1 MESME
6 GKVFDSNIPE
16 TDARHNQSLFKKDG
30 KEGNTENVQVFSVD
44 KVTIEKIV
52 LESSNGSR
60 EVLLTKNESSRKF
73 SLSCETK
80 NVSKRLANDNQQK
93 STRNDVFPE
102 DAFAFSKDANFKTSK
117 LPIPKSRKSV
127 GASFPNEESRI
138 KPIKFTKKSPIS
150 SIVIDGLNSTNII
163 AKRNKVPPKV
173 PEKTAIKKENN
184 SSSIVTSVSSTEKSQ
199 DLSPNREKVV
209 DKILTAIKQ
218 EQSDKHK
225 LFETE
230 DVKNDNNINCEF
242 EKHNEISKIA
252 NVQCDKLD
260 KIEKQNGAINV
271 EEQERNAKIDSDAQ
285 SYLEKSQTTIED
297 LQKNLST
304 KIHASTAQ
312 SYKEKL
318 LDFQASYTP
327 GLSVT
332 AESSGSERLSSG
344 FDKDFLEKHNLD
356 KRLKIEEKRLLETD
370 LDYTSDNDR
379 TSETEDEEASR
390 KIDIKQKYSEKVT
403 EVEKRW
409 SGGFLE
415 NRLQRNSSES
425 SKSSYI
431 EEFGSVSSRESI
443 VDDRD
448 GRYFFG
454 QKHPEKFTERSIDE
468 SKTRT
473 SEEILENST
482 VSTVDSDSCLEDR
495 IKAVDEDIA
504 HVTNEIQTNDNDDGF
519 DQAYGNEEVKDCNQ
533 WNEEVNTILTTT
545 AVVCEKKDQN
555 LKEEKSINDT
565 TGVNNYNDTNSSRM
579 KNNYKKNINVI
590 KNKKHLIEQRN
601 NDKTF
606 LHSFTVINSKK
617 CIDSTFLLRNHR
629 NRDGYA
635 NLIKEF
641 AMEAGSSKMMKKEEK
656 QKKKLGF
663 RRLLPA
669 IFSPK
674 DSRKEYK
681 KKEQKERRKYDE
693 RHFARYQQNGNYT
706 RSPDTMNLNED
717 IKRNVKLDS
726 SLNGSIIDERLD
738 EIKRELFPEQGP
750 ITSTPDHFL
759 QTDDTRLL
767 CERRKNQRSYTTDS
781 SLSSIAPDERWIE
794 RGGQFVISPDIRKYE
809 QRQKR
814 EEHDGRRYN
823 YLERKHSL
831 QESNHGGRNYVF
843 QRNHASTGRI
853 SAPPNER
860 YLRPRAVFLVD
871 RPLPEIP
878 QSRLELSNYEN
889 YEDGIGQL
897 CDDLSSVDV
906 VDDKN
911 YQNQSGLYQNNGNL
925 ETNLLNTPQSV
936 PAQVKIT
943 RPPIVNQTQRAPL
956 IGRTSKNPSSGSSQ
970 KSGDYAD
977 SSCTPNSS
985 QKSEFSPSSSKSGE
999 YYLNSPRSS
1008 ARTSPTEQ
1016 SAFEDGREERIYENE
1031 AQPVISQST
1040 VNYAE
1045 EHIYDKTPSPCREK
1059 HFSSTKASDHMTENS
1074 PKKKD
1079 NLIYEEKC
1087 LSNRQSPVK
1096 NCSFQHSC
1104 EDNENM
1110 QAESKRE
1117 IEKTRENCLKN
1128 HETQFDTN
1136 LKNDSITANI
1146 QTERASIRENISPSK
1161 QYGMTIVMSPSAGS
1175 RTRRSQPNDQIL
1187 IASPKRET
1195 ICQSRVSRPSNE
1207 TRLCESPIP
1216 IADSREGISGIV
1228 PIEVRHQYGSQNSS
1242 VTGMR
1247 RSIEQKTISS
1257 FGLSKSISRPE
1268 PIYGYRRQQTFHK
1281 SDTTT
1286 LEPKEDKREK
1296 DQPPLDLYSSTE
1308 SCRDERIARI
1318 RGQSSELQ
1326 NLQSCSSEAKQISDE
1341 PGRRAVQSPIRES
1354 TQSFCQQSSPNQ
1366 DKRYT
1371 SSANALQHESIYE
1384 QRQRQHQPRQGQEPL
1399 YAQRI
1404 ADATSGCQ
1412 QSHST
1417 YMLLSPSKQE
1427 TRQHLEAFY
1436 WQQKA
1441 LEAHRKSAISS
1452 ANSGPK
1458 QNAVKID
1465 LPEMREAVYW
1475 QQLKRLDE
1483 EQQRRI
1489 YERNAMEDRLYET
1502 YNTTRT
1508 ESPATLMSSNANQML
1523 NSKGATTPA
1532 LVHGDRLYWSNV
1544 QQRLKT
1550 SPTGKLPLMQ
1560 IQKGQNQPV
1569 LIVRPQQALRD
1580 RQEMKSMNP
1589 RDPAAH
1595 DAQRSK
1601 SASPHFHR
1609 GDIERASFNVTY
1621 GRLATNETTGISA
1634 SPRKPEASEIHEEDG
1649 NEDKPRPPHPI
1660 FKRGSLIG
1668 GESVEYGSTGPK
1680 RVSFSNQPKIGPD
1693 LATGSWPTK
1702 HGTAPEPPTRRHK
1715 SENSASDT
1723 DSVYLHQDRRDG
1735 NQDVT
1740 LYGTRIADLTCRSNG
1755 SRPQREYDAN
1765 RPLPPP
1771 PKDSYVISRRE
1782 NSAKNHVGNEVST
1795 VQRWSSE
1802 EQRGYQPRQEE
1813 EWNPDGKGRQ
1823 SNDTGGSVRGEVEP
1837 NELTPGRR
1845 AGSAGGGSVGSGGV
1859 LGVGVGA
1866 GGGGSG
1872 SRGSS
1877 GGGGRSRDEPRRHT
1891 LGGDHQPSLHHQQFN
1906 AGQQLHPLHPHH
1918 LPPPHGQYGTP
1929 PSRHTTMDLEMGTK
1943 SRQRK
1948 SPLPR
1953 GYPPPSSTMLFDDDP
1968 GIMSEVETSSTGFRR
1983 GGKQRSSLPV
1993 VRTPSKTLE
2002 RPLGL
2007 VFLQYRN
2014 ETKRALLPN
2023 EITSIDTVKALFVR
2037 SFPKQLT
2044 MEYLDSPHVK
2054 VYIHDSN
2061 KDMFYELEDLR
2072 SHLRD
2077 IRDRSVL
2084 RLFESADGVTGM
2096 PGPLGVPGGGGGL
2109 PPHWEDQ
2116 SYFSEPEFDSEYQHQ
2131 HIHKSKT
2138 AKNSTSG
2145 SGYYVGGSSTLPR
2158 GGSLL
2163 RAYSPAASS
2172 VVGGPNATPT
2182 QPKTLTTPDRLHGE
2196 SGYMSSPERG
2206 GGVSSGSGRYPPGP
2220 YSAGSSYEDPY
2231 YSQYSGTVT
2240 PVIDEEASD
2249 TELLE
2254 ESYSLYGVKPPG
2266 RPPSGPPRSPFPTG
2280 AAPPLPP
2287 GGQGYDATRIRVEHM
2302 ERQLANLTG
2311 LVQKALTHA
2320 PHTSPSPREY
2330 LQVPPGRDPYTRAA
2344 DDSYLRT
2351 DVKPPKLGKD
2361 KSVSFEKSVS
2371 FSDEPPDMNSPK
2383 QHSPQHAA
2391 DTKPTKPAIKSSTLP
2406 RMSSQERDRH
2416 KPTPP
2421 PKPAALVA
2429 GQYVYRDLALTPEMY
2444 NQLRGLQKKAK
2455 DLRQEVRNLRRMSQ
2469 AQAHTV
2475 RETIRDT
2482 FITIRAMLL
2491 SGGDAAWTAGDT
2503 EKIRLSREEDLYK
2516 QEMIRL
2522 EKDLTELE
2530 STVEELRGNVI
2541 NRKTRVNMSDVEN
2554 MALILSKSSK
2564 TVADLKVRFPSLQEG
2579 MKGLLSSEMEKVVRE
2594 EKFLKEEPERLESAL
2609 RRCKK
2614 LTGTL
2619 VTLKRLASVQEQRL
2633 PNAASVDA
2641 EETPPITPT
2650 TAQHSKA
2657 AAPVPA
2663 ERTVVGSASVL
2674 GGGSHPHESPAD
2686 SQQRP
2691 ENALDALLDE
2701 LQTFSRPSSQMGHV
2715 SSSLSVHPGSNVLL
2729 ADIGRASSLRETS
2742 ITATT
2747 SGGGGGGT
2755 RAPSISDIGRK
2766 GSVDSSSGTLAAV
2779 SASAVMVGLPG
2790 MPPGASG
2797 TLRRLHSYPS
2807 SSDTDTSPPIARFQ
2821 ALSLQEQQSS
2831 QQQPT
2836 GMPILPQAFLPGQKP
2851 PVPERNVELLQL
2863 ASARRVP
2870 PPPPPRTSSRS
2881 PLASPTSPQLPP
2893 RNHPCTLQ
2901 SGNATL
2907 RRPVTRGGKPPMA
2920 LPPDTTTTIL
2930 STTEQIGGDRSAPP
2944 GVTAPIHNSSSS
2956 QSSAV
2961 LSTSNSSSC
2970 ESVNSQEG
2978 LQSKRGRQEQ
2988 LEQRHQELLR
2998 KQKALQEQYARLQQL
3013 QRNAAG
3019 LTTVPPAPPDLLK
3032 KTGSESNLLAKMGL
3046 GLSAAS
3052 SGSLTSLSIKP
3063 QVSQEAIGDA
3073 NQVTKVE
3080 ITNGQIL
3087 PMTSA
3092 TTTTTTTTTSNQI
3105 VPVGV
3110 ATSTV
3115 VSASTTSGSATT
3127 VTTTSTTTTSKV
3139 YETDIL

>member
-6 GKVFDSNIPE
+6 KVFDSNISE
-16 TDARHNQSLFKKDG
+16 TDARHNQSLFKRDG
-30 KEGNTENVQVFSVD
+30 REANTENVQVFSVD

-52 LESSNGSR
+52 LESSSGSR

-80 NVSKRLANDNQQK
+80 NVTKLANDNQEK
-93 STRNDVFPE
+93 STRNDVFPIPE
-102 DAFAFSKDANFKTSK
+102 DAFAFSKPKDANFKTSK

-184 SSSIVTSVSSTEKSQ
+184 SSSIVTSVSFTEKSE
-199 DLSPNREKVV
+199 DLSPNRDKVV

-225 LFETE
+225 LFGTE
-230 DVKNDNNINCEF
+230 DVRNDKKNDNNINF

-260 KIEKQNGAINV
+260 KVEKQNGAINV
-271 EEQERNAKIDSDAQ
+271 KKQEKNAKIDSDAQ
-285 SYLEKSQTTIED
+285 SYLEKSQTTIEE

-304 KIHASTAQ
+304 KIHANTAQ

-318 LDFQASYTP
+318 LDVQASYTP

-379 TSETEDEEASR
+379 TSETEDQPKSR

-415 NRLQRNSSES
+415 NRLQRNSSGS

-431 EEFGSVSSRESI
+431 EEFGSASSRESI
-443 VDDRD
+443 VDDR
-448 GRYFFG
+448 RYFFG
-454 QKHPEKFTERSIDE
+454 QKHPEKFTERQTSIDE

-504 HVTNEIQTNDNDDGF
+504 HVTNEIQTNDNDDIDGF

-545 AVVCEKKDQN
+545 AVICERKNQN

-565 TGVNNYNDTNSSRM
+565 TGVNNYNDTKNSNRVNRV

-601 NDKTF
+601 DKE
-606 LHSFTVINSKK
+606 
-617 CIDSTFLLRNHR
+617 NHR

-635 NLIKEF
+635 NLIREF
-641 AMEAGSSKMMKKEEK
+641 AMEAGSSKMLKKEEK
-656 QKKKLGF
+656 QKKRLGF

-681 KKEQKERRKYDE
+681 KKEQKERRRYDE

-717 IKRNVKLDS
+717 IKRNVKLDN

-767 CERRKNQRSYTTDS
+767 CDRRKNQRSYTTDS

-831 QESNHGGRNYVF
+831 QESNHGSRNYVF
-843 QRNHASTGRI
+843 QRNHASSGRI

-889 YEDGIGQL
+889 YKDGIGQL

-906 VDDKN
+906 VDNKN

-925 ETNLLNTPQSV
+925 EANLLNTPQSV

-943 RPPIVNQTQRAPL
+943 RQPIVNQTQRAPL

-1016 SAFEDGREERIYENE
+1016 SAFEDGRERIYENE
-1031 AQPVISQST
+1031 AQPVISQSSI
-1040 VNYAE
+1040 NYAE

-1074 PKKKD
+1074 PEKKD

-1104 EDNENM
+1104 EGNENI

-1117 IEKTRENCLKN
+1117 IEKTREKSCLKN

-1136 LKNDSITANI
+1136 LKSDSITAI
-1146 QTERASIRENISPSK
+1146 QTERTSIQNVSPSK
-1161 QYGMTIVMSPSAGS
+1161 QYGTMTIVMSPSAGS

-1187 IASPKRET
+1187 IASPKREI

-1216 IADSREGISGIV
+1216 IADSHEGISGIV
-1228 PIEVRHQYGSQNSS
+1228 PIEVRHQYGGQNPS
-1242 VTGMR
+1242 VTGIR

-1296 DQPPLDLYSSTE
+1296 DQLPSDPYSSTE
-1308 SCRDERIARI
+1308 SCRDVDERVARI

-1326 NLQSCSSEAKQISDE
+1326 NSQSCSSEAKQLSDE

-1354 TQSFCQQSSPNQ
+1354 TQSFCQQSSPTTNQ

-1371 SSANALQHESIYE
+1371 SANALEHESIYE

-1404 ADATSGCQ
+1404 ADATSGQ

-1458 QNAVKID
+1458 QNAAKID

-1489 YERNAMEDRLYET
+1489 YERNATEDRLYET
-1502 YNTTRT
+1502 YNATRM
-1508 ESPATLMSSNANQML
+1508 ESPVATMISSNANQML

-1580 RQEMKSMNP
+1580 RQEMSMKSMNP
-1589 RDPAAH
+1589 AGH

-1715 SENSASDT
+1715 SENSATDT
-1723 DSVYLHQDRRDG
+1723 DSVYLHQDRRDA
-1735 NQDVT
+1735 NQDVI
-1740 LYGTRIADLTCRSNG
+1740 LYGTGIADLTCRSNG

-1771 PKDSYVISRRE
+1771 PKDPCVISRRE
-1782 NSAKNHVGNEVST
+1782 NSAKNHVCNEVST
-1795 VQRWSSE
+1795 VQRWNSE
-1802 EQRGYQPRQEE
+1802 EQRGYQRRQ
-1813 EWNPDGKGRQ
+1813 
-1823 SNDTGGSVRGEVEP
+1823 
-1837 NELTPGRR
+1837 
-1845 AGSAGGGSVGSGGV
+1845 
-1859 LGVGVGA
+1859 
-1866 GGGGSG
+1866 
-1872 SRGSS
+1872 
-1877 GGGGRSRDEPRRHT
+1877 
-1891 LGGDHQPSLHHQQFN
+1891 
-1906 AGQQLHPLHPHH
+1906 
-1918 LPPPHGQYGTP
+1918 
-1929 PSRHTTMDLEMGTK
+1929 
-1943 SRQRK
+1943 
-1948 SPLPR
+1948 
-1953 GYPPPSSTMLFDDDP
+1953 
-1968 GIMSEVETSSTGFRR
+1968 
-1983 GGKQRSSLPV
+1983 
-1993 VRTPSKTLE
+1993 
-2002 RPLGL
+2002 
-2007 VFLQYRN
+2007 
-2014 ETKRALLPN
+2014 
-2023 EITSIDTVKALFVR
+2023 
-2037 SFPKQLT
+2037 
-2044 MEYLDSPHVK
+2044 
-2054 VYIHDSN
+2054 
-2061 KDMFYELEDLR
+2061 
-2072 SHLRD
+2072 
-2077 IRDRSVL
+2077 
-2084 RLFESADGVTGM
+2084 
-2096 PGPLGVPGGGGGL
+2096 
-2109 PPHWEDQ
+2109 
-2116 SYFSEPEFDSEYQHQ
+2116 
-2131 HIHKSKT
+2131 
-2138 AKNSTSG
+2138 
-2145 SGYYVGGSSTLPR
+2145 
-2158 GGSLL
+2158 
-2163 RAYSPAASS
+2163 
-2172 VVGGPNATPT
+2172 
-2182 QPKTLTTPDRLHGE
+2182 DRL
-2196 SGYMSSPERG
+2196 
-2206 GGVSSGSGRYPPGP
+2206 
-2220 YSAGSSYEDPY
+2220 
-2231 YSQYSGTVT
+2231 
-2240 PVIDEEASD
+2240 
-2249 TELLE
+2249 LE
-2254 ESYSLYGVKPPG
+2254 NEYNHVLD
-2266 RPPSGPPRSPFPTG
+2266 GPP
-2280 AAPPLPP
+2280 
-2287 GGQGYDATRIRVEHM
+2287 TRR
-2302 ERQLANLTG
+2302 
-2311 LVQKALTHA
+2311 
-2320 PHTSPSPREY
+2320 
-2330 LQVPPGRDPYTRAA
+2330 
-2344 DDSYLRT
+2344 
-2351 DVKPPKLGKD
+2351 
-2361 KSVSFEKSVS
+2361 
-2371 FSDEPPDMNSPK
+2371 
-2383 QHSPQHAA
+2383 
-2391 DTKPTKPAIKSSTLP
+2391 
-2406 RMSSQERDRH
+2406 
-2416 KPTPP
+2416 
-2421 PKPAALVA
+2421 
-2429 GQYVYRDLALTPEMY
+2429 
-2444 NQLRGLQKKAK
+2444 
-2455 DLRQEVRNLRRMSQ
+2455 
-2469 AQAHTV
+2469 
-2475 RETIRDT
+2475 
-2482 FITIRAMLL
+2482 
-2491 SGGDAAWTAGDT
+2491 
-2503 EKIRLSREEDLYK
+2503 
-2516 QEMIRL
+2516 
-2522 EKDLTELE
+2522 
-2530 STVEELRGNVI
+2530 
-2541 NRKTRVNMSDVEN
+2541 
-2554 MALILSKSSK
+2554 
-2564 TVADLKVRFPSLQEG
+2564 
-2579 MKGLLSSEMEKVVRE
+2579 
-2594 EKFLKEEPERLESAL
+2594 
-2609 RRCKK
+2609 
-2614 LTGTL
+2614 
-2619 VTLKRLASVQEQRL
+2619 
-2633 PNAASVDA
+2633 
-2641 EETPPITPT
+2641 
-2650 TAQHSKA
+2650 
-2657 AAPVPA
+2657 
-2663 ERTVVGSASVL
+2663 
-2674 GGGSHPHESPAD
+2674 
-2686 SQQRP
+2686 
-2691 ENALDALLDE
+2691 
-2701 LQTFSRPSSQMGHV
+2701 
-2715 SSSLSVHPGSNVLL
+2715 
-2729 ADIGRASSLRETS
+2729 
-2742 ITATT
+2742 
-2747 SGGGGGGT
+2747 
-2755 RAPSISDIGRK
+2755 
-2766 GSVDSSSGTLAAV
+2766 
-2779 SASAVMVGLPG
+2779 
-2790 MPPGASG
+2790 
-2797 TLRRLHSYPS
+2797 
-2807 SSDTDTSPPIARFQ
+2807 
-2821 ALSLQEQQSS
+2821 
-2831 QQQPT
+2831 
-2836 GMPILPQAFLPGQKP
+2836 
-2851 PVPERNVELLQL
+2851 
-2863 ASARRVP
+2863 
-2870 PPPPPRTSSRS
+2870 
-2881 PLASPTSPQLPP
+2881 
-2893 RNHPCTLQ
+2893 
-2901 SGNATL
+2901 
-2907 RRPVTRGGKPPMA
+2907 
-2920 LPPDTTTTIL
+2920 
-2930 STTEQIGGDRSAPP
+2930 TEQS
-2944 GVTAPIHNSSSS
+2944 
-2956 QSSAV
+2956 
-2961 LSTSNSSSC
+2961 
-2970 ESVNSQEG
+2970 
-2978 LQSKRGRQEQ
+2978 
-2988 LEQRHQELLR
+2988 
-2998 KQKALQEQYARLQQL
+2998 
-3013 QRNAAG
+3013 
-3019 LTTVPPAPPDLLK
+3019 
-3032 KTGSESNLLAKMGL
+3032 
-3046 GLSAAS
+3046 
-3052 SGSLTSLSIKP
+3052 
-3063 QVSQEAIGDA
+3063 
-3073 NQVTKVE
+3073 
-3080 ITNGQIL
+3080 
-3087 PMTSA
+3087 
-3092 TTTTTTTTTSNQI
+3092 
-3105 VPVGV
+3105 
-3110 ATSTV
+3110 
-3115 VSASTTSGSATT
+3115 
-3127 VTTTSTTTTSKV
+3127 
-3139 YETDIL
+3139 

>member
-1 MESME
+1 ME
-6 GKVFDSNIPE
+6 KVFDSNK

-30 KEGNTENVQVFSVD
+30 KEANTGNVQVFSVD

-73 SLSCETK
+73 SLSSETK
-80 NVSKRLANDNQQK
+80 ANVIKRANDDRQK
-93 STRNDVFPE
+93 STSNDVFPE
-102 DAFAFSKDANFKTSK
+102 DAFTFSKSKDVNFKTSK
-117 LPIPKSRKSV
+117 LPIPKSRKSD
-127 GASFPNEESRI
+127 GASFSNEESRI
-138 KPIKFTKKSPIS
+138 KPIKFTKKPPIS

-184 SSSIVTSVSSTEKSQ
+184 SSLIVTSVSSTEESE
-199 DLSPNREKVV
+199 DLLPNRKKVV

-218 EQSDKHK
+218 EQSNKRK

-230 DVKNDNNINCEF
+230 DIKNDKKNDNNIKCVEF

-260 KIEKQNGAINV
+260 KIEKQDGAINV
-271 EEQERNAKIDSDAQ
+271 KNQEKNAKIDSDAQ

-297 LQKNLST
+297 LQKNLNT

-379 TSETEDEEASR
+379 TSETEDQPSR
-390 KIDIKQKYSEKVT
+390 KIDIKQKFSEKVT

-443 VDDRD
+443 VDDHD

-454 QKHPEKFTERSIDE
+454 QKHPEKFTEKQTSIDE

-504 HVTNEIQTNDNDDGF
+504 HVTIEIQTNDNDDIDGF
-519 DQAYGNEEVKDCNQ
+519 DQAYGDEEVKDCNQ
-533 WNEEVNTILTTT
+533 WNEEVKTILTTT
-545 AVVCEKKDQN
+545 AVCEKKNQN
-555 LKEEKSINDT
+555 LKEEKSIDDT
-565 TGVNNYNDTNSSRM
+565 TGVNNYNDTNSNRV

-590 KNKKHLIEQRN
+590 KNEEHLLEQK

-606 LHSFTVINSKK
+606 FHSFTVINSKK
-617 CIDSTFLLRNHR
+617 STDSTFLLRNHR
-629 NRDGYA
+629 NKDGYA

-681 KKEQKERRKYDE
+681 KKEQKERRRYDE

-717 IKRNVKLDS
+717 IKRNVKLDN

-767 CERRKNQRSYTTDS
+767 CDRRKNQRSYTTDS

-831 QESNHGGRNYVF
+831 QESNHGSRNYVF
-843 QRNHASTGRI
+843 QRNHASSGRI

-860 YLRPRAVFLVD
+860 HLRPRAVFLVD

-889 YEDGIGQL
+889 YQDGIGQL

-906 VDDKN
+906 VDNKN
-911 YQNQSGLYQNNGNL
+911 YQNQSGLYQNDGNL
-925 ETNLLNTPQSV
+925 EASLLNTPQSV

-943 RPPIVNQTQRAPL
+943 RQPIVNQTQRAPL

-999 YYLNSPRSS
+999 YYLNSSRSS

-1016 SAFEDGREERIYENE
+1016 STFEDGRERIYENE
-1031 AQPVISQST
+1031 AQPVISQSSI
-1040 VNYAE
+1040 NYAE
-1045 EHIYDKTPSPCREK
+1045 EHVYDETPSPCREK
-1059 HFSSTKASDHMTENS
+1059 HFSSTKADHMTENS
-1074 PKKKD
+1074 PEKKD

-1087 LSNRQSPVK
+1087 LSNRQSPLK

-1104 EDNENM
+1104 EDNESM

-1136 LKNDSITANI
+1136 LKNSIAAI
-1146 QTERASIRENISPSK
+1146 QTERTSIQNVSPSK

-1175 RTRRSQPNDQIL
+1175 RARRSQPNDQIL

-1207 TRLCESPIP
+1207 TRLCDAESPIP

-1242 VTGMR
+1242 ATGMR

-1257 FGLSKSISRPE
+1257 FGFSKSISRPE
-1268 PIYGYRRQQTFHK
+1268 PIYGHRRQQTFHK

-1286 LEPKEDKREK
+1286 LETKEDKREK
-1296 DQPPLDLYSSTE
+1296 DQLPLDPYSSTE
-1308 SCRDERIARI
+1308 SCRDVDERVARI
-1318 RGQSSELQ
+1318 RNQSSEPQ

-1341 PGRRAVQSPIRES
+1341 PGRRAIQSPIRES

-1371 SSANALQHESIYE
+1371 SANALQHESIYE
-1384 QRQRQHQPRQGQEPL
+1384 QRQRQYQPRQGQEPL

-1404 ADATSGCQ
+1404 ADATSGQ

-1458 QNAVKID
+1458 QNAPKID

-1489 YERNAMEDRLYET
+1489 YERNTMEDRLYET
-1502 YNTTRT
+1502 YNKMRT
-1508 ESPATLMSSNANQML
+1508 ESPVATLISPNANQTL

-1560 IQKGQNQPV
+1560 TQKGQNQPV

-1580 RQEMKSMNP
+1580 RQEMSMKSMNS
-1589 RDPAAH
+1589 RDPAGH

-1621 GRLATNETTGISA
+1621 GRPATNETTGISA

-1693 LATGSWPTK
+1693 LATGNWPTK

-1723 DSVYLHQDRRDG
+1723 DSVYLHQDRRDA

-1740 LYGTRIADLTCRSNG
+1740 LYGARIADLTCRSNG

-1771 PKDSYVISRRE
+1771 PKDPCVISRRE
-1782 NSAKNHVGNEVST
+1782 NSAKNHVCNEVST
-1795 VQRWSSE
+1795 VRWNSE
-1802 EQRGYQPRQEE
+1802 EQRGCQRRQ
-1813 EWNPDGKGRQ
+1813 
-1823 SNDTGGSVRGEVEP
+1823 GESIFIF
-1837 NELTPGRR
+1837 T
-1845 AGSAGGGSVGSGGV
+1845 
-1859 LGVGVGA
+1859 
-1866 GGGGSG
+1866 
-1872 SRGSS
+1872 
-1877 GGGGRSRDEPRRHT
+1877 
-1891 LGGDHQPSLHHQQFN
+1891 
-1906 AGQQLHPLHPHH
+1906 
-1918 LPPPHGQYGTP
+1918 
-1929 PSRHTTMDLEMGTK
+1929 
-1943 SRQRK
+1943 
-1948 SPLPR
+1948 
-1953 GYPPPSSTMLFDDDP
+1953 
-1968 GIMSEVETSSTGFRR
+1968 
-1983 GGKQRSSLPV
+1983 
-1993 VRTPSKTLE
+1993 
-2002 RPLGL
+2002 
-2007 VFLQYRN
+2007 FLQN
-2014 ETKRALLPN
+2014 ILN
-2023 EITSIDTVKALFVR
+2023 LF
-2037 SFPKQLT
+2037 
-2044 MEYLDSPHVK
+2044 
-2054 VYIHDSN
+2054 IN
-2061 KDMFYELEDLR
+2061 
-2072 SHLRD
+2072 
-2077 IRDRSVL
+2077 
-2084 RLFESADGVTGM
+2084 
-2096 PGPLGVPGGGGGL
+2096 
-2109 PPHWEDQ
+2109 
-2116 SYFSEPEFDSEYQHQ
+2116 
-2131 HIHKSKT
+2131 
-2138 AKNSTSG
+2138 
-2145 SGYYVGGSSTLPR
+2145 
-2158 GGSLL
+2158 
-2163 RAYSPAASS
+2163 
-2172 VVGGPNATPT
+2172 
-2182 QPKTLTTPDRLHGE
+2182 
-2196 SGYMSSPERG
+2196 
-2206 GGVSSGSGRYPPGP
+2206 
-2220 YSAGSSYEDPY
+2220 
-2231 YSQYSGTVT
+2231 
-2240 PVIDEEASD
+2240 
-2249 TELLE
+2249 
-2254 ESYSLYGVKPPG
+2254 
-2266 RPPSGPPRSPFPTG
+2266 
-2280 AAPPLPP
+2280 
-2287 GGQGYDATRIRVEHM
+2287 
-2302 ERQLANLTG
+2302 
-2311 LVQKALTHA
+2311 
-2320 PHTSPSPREY
+2320 
-2330 LQVPPGRDPYTRAA
+2330 
-2344 DDSYLRT
+2344 
-2351 DVKPPKLGKD
+2351 
-2361 KSVSFEKSVS
+2361 
-2371 FSDEPPDMNSPK
+2371 
-2383 QHSPQHAA
+2383 
-2391 DTKPTKPAIKSSTLP
+2391 IKY
-2406 RMSSQERDRH
+2406 
-2416 KPTPP
+2416 
-2421 PKPAALVA
+2421 A
-2429 GQYVYRDLALTPEMY
+2429 
-2444 NQLRGLQKKAK
+2444 
-2455 DLRQEVRNLRRMSQ
+2455 
-2469 AQAHTV
+2469 
-2475 RETIRDT
+2475 
-2482 FITIRAMLL
+2482 
-2491 SGGDAAWTAGDT
+2491 
-2503 EKIRLSREEDLYK
+2503 
-2516 QEMIRL
+2516 
-2522 EKDLTELE
+2522 
-2530 STVEELRGNVI
+2530 
-2541 NRKTRVNMSDVEN
+2541 
-2554 MALILSKSSK
+2554 
-2564 TVADLKVRFPSLQEG
+2564 
-2579 MKGLLSSEMEKVVRE
+2579 
-2594 EKFLKEEPERLESAL
+2594 
-2609 RRCKK
+2609 
-2614 LTGTL
+2614 
-2619 VTLKRLASVQEQRL
+2619 
-2633 PNAASVDA
+2633 
-2641 EETPPITPT
+2641 
-2650 TAQHSKA
+2650 
-2657 AAPVPA
+2657 
-2663 ERTVVGSASVL
+2663 
-2674 GGGSHPHESPAD
+2674 
-2686 SQQRP
+2686 
-2691 ENALDALLDE
+2691 
-2701 LQTFSRPSSQMGHV
+2701 
-2715 SSSLSVHPGSNVLL
+2715 
-2729 ADIGRASSLRETS
+2729 
-2742 ITATT
+2742 
-2747 SGGGGGGT
+2747 
-2755 RAPSISDIGRK
+2755 
-2766 GSVDSSSGTLAAV
+2766 
-2779 SASAVMVGLPG
+2779 
-2790 MPPGASG
+2790 
-2797 TLRRLHSYPS
+2797 
-2807 SSDTDTSPPIARFQ
+2807 
-2821 ALSLQEQQSS
+2821 
-2831 QQQPT
+2831 
-2836 GMPILPQAFLPGQKP
+2836 
-2851 PVPERNVELLQL
+2851 ELLQ
-2863 ASARRVP
+2863 
-2870 PPPPPRTSSRS
+2870 T
-2881 PLASPTSPQLPP
+2881 
-2893 RNHPCTLQ
+2893 
-2901 SGNATL
+2901 
-2907 RRPVTRGGKPPMA
+2907 MF
-2920 LPPDTTTTIL
+2920 
-2930 STTEQIGGDRSAPP
+2930 
-2944 GVTAPIHNSSSS
+2944 
-2956 QSSAV
+2956 
-2961 LSTSNSSSC
+2961 
-2970 ESVNSQEG
+2970 
-2978 LQSKRGRQEQ
+2978 
-2988 LEQRHQELLR
+2988 
-2998 KQKALQEQYARLQQL
+2998 
-3013 QRNAAG
+3013 
-3019 LTTVPPAPPDLLK
+3019 
-3032 KTGSESNLLAKMGL
+3032 
-3046 GLSAAS
+3046 
-3052 SGSLTSLSIKP
+3052 
-3063 QVSQEAIGDA
+3063 
-3073 NQVTKVE
+3073 
-3080 ITNGQIL
+3080 
-3087 PMTSA
+3087 
-3092 TTTTTTTTTSNQI
+3092 
-3105 VPVGV
+3105 
-3110 ATSTV
+3110 
-3115 VSASTTSGSATT
+3115 
-3127 VTTTSTTTTSKV
+3127 
-3139 YETDIL
+3139 